1 MFAII
6 VFFNTVFGR
15 LGRRDTYI
23 VQTLVPEVVH
33 LTDDVLAELGLGKGT
48 SILAA
53 PLKVEGLVLDGGS
66 VLLEREHRLS
76 RLNVHLCLGLVDD
89 DVSRAS
95 KQQ

>member
-1 MFAII
+1 M
-6 VFFNTVFGR
+6 
-15 LGRRDTYI
+15 
-23 VQTLVPEVVH
+23 QTLVSEIVH

-76 RLNVHLCLGLVDD
+76 
-89 DVSRAS
+89 
-95 KQQ
+95 